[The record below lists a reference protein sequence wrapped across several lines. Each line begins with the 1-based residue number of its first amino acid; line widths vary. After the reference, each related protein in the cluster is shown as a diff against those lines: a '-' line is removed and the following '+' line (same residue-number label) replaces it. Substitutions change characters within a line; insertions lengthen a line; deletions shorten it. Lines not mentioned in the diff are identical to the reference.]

1 MEWVDLGCNRV
12 PAIAAAARVC
22 PEEPRQVE
30 SRQVG
35 SLPEVEHPVFLGRR
49 VVAVGLTRKVE
60 ALVHFPVPVGLNLGF
75 RAVV

>member
-1 MEWVDLGCNRV
+1 MGGLVEWVDLGCNRV
-12 PAIAAAARVC
+12 CAIAAAARVY
-22 PEEPRQVE
+22 PEEPRQE
-30 SRQVG
+30 G

-60 ALVHFPVPVGLNLGF
+60 ALVDFPVPVGLNLGF